1 MADPLMYQEEMFVLL
16 APGQEEEILSADE
29 LLARLEA
36 VLTNYEGDL
45 PRDVAKRDTT
55 AAQAQYLRDTA
66 CEFDLEPGRT
76 LQWYAIRLEK

>member
-1 MADPLMYQEEMFVLL
+1 
-16 APGQEEEILSADE
+16 
-29 LLARLEA
+29 
-36 VLTNYEGDL
+36 
-45 PRDVAKRDTT
+45 VAKRDTT